1 MRLIGL
7 AVVLVASLILAA
19 EGQEVA
25 KVYRIGFLGQGLGVY
40 VAYAL
45 TGGARA
51 PGSEVPDARPQR

>member
-40 VAYAL
+40 AL